1 MSNNTLRLLS
11 NVEENN
17 TPNFQALLEEWNLEH
32 SYFLKILL
40 DSYCIVDLNNNL
52 VSWNY
57 AYEDLVEQSYKKIQK
72 NPGFNHFFQTEV
84 GPARWEKC
92 FSEGKISFRE
102 DQFSVTI
109 KTPTEEKIKSLILA
123 AVPIH
128 SNQGDRIGTLV
139 TIRNVTDEHN
149 IQTERIDSI
158 YKSNIDGLTQ
168 LYNKMFCQ
176 EWLKRQ
182 LEVAQRHKFPL
193 SVILGDVDHFK
204 QVNDKYGHQA
214 GDHALK
220 TVAAILQQE
229 TRESDVAGR
238 FGGEEFIVVMFNTKQ
253 DGALTAAE
261 RIRER
266 IAKTQVEYGGKPIPL
281 SISIGTATFLAQD
294 NPNFNSDRASTEI
307 IAKSDKALYSAKA
320 SGRNRTCQ
328 FEILSQTK
336 ETAPEK
342 K

>member
-11 NVEENN
+11 NTEETN
-17 TPNFQALLEEWNLEH
+17 TPNIQALLEEWNLEH

-57 AYEDLVEQSYKKIQK
+57 AYEDLIEQSYKRIQK
-72 NPGFNHFFQTEV
+72 NPDFNYYFQTEI

-92 FSEGKISFRE
+92 FSEGKICFRE
-102 DQFSVTI
+102 DQFSATI
-109 KTPTEEKIKSLILA
+109 KTATEEKIKRLILA

-128 SNQGDRIGTLV
+128 SNQGDRLGTLV

-149 IQTERIDSI
+149 IQTERIESI

-168 LYNKMFCQ
+168 LYNKMFSQ

-182 LEVAQRHKFPL
+182 LDIAQRHKFPI
-193 SVILGDVDHFK
+193 SVMLGDVDHFK
-204 QVNDKYGHQA
+204 QVNDKFGHQA
-214 GDHALK
+214 GDHVLK
-220 TVAAILQQE
+220 TVAAIIQQE

-238 FGGEEFIVVMFNTKQ
+238 FGGEEFVVVMANTKQ
-253 DGALTAAE
+253 EGALIAAE

-266 IAKTQVEYGGKPIPL
+266 ISKTQVEYDGKPIPL
-281 SISIGTATFLAQD
+281 SISIGTATFVSQD
-294 NPNFNSDRASTEI
+294 PSTFNSDKASTEI
-307 IAKSDKALYSAKA
+307 VAKSDKALYAAKA
-320 SGRNRTCQ
+320 SGRNKTCQ
-328 FEILSQTK
+328 FEIISQTK
-336 ETAPEK
+336 ETDPEK

>member
-11 NVEENN
+11 NPEENN

-57 AYEDLVEQSYKKIQK
+57 AYEDLIEQSYKKIQK
-72 NPGFNHFFQTEV
+72 NPVFNHYFQTEI
-84 GPARWEKC
+84 GPAKWEKC
-92 FSEGKISFRE
+92 FNEGKICFRE
-102 DQFSVTI
+102 DQFSATI
-109 KTPTEEKIKSLILA
+109 KTPTEDKIKRLILA

-128 SNQGDRIGTLV
+128 SNQGDRLGTLV

-149 IQTERIDSI
+149 IQTERIESI

-168 LYNKMFCQ
+168 LYNKMFTQ

-182 LEVAQRHKFPL
+182 LEVAQRHKFAV
-193 SVILGDVDHFK
+193 SVMLGDVDHFK
-204 QVNDKYGHQA
+204 QVNDKYGHQV
-214 GDHALK
+214 GDHVLK
-220 TVAAILQQE
+220 TVAAIIQQE

-238 FGGEEFIVVMFNTKQ
+238 FGGEEFMVVMTNTKQ
-253 DGALTAAE
+253 DGALVAAE

-266 IAKTQVEYGGKPIPL
+266 IANTHVEHDGKPVPL
-281 SISIGTATFLAQD
+281 SISIGTATFLALD
-294 NPNFNSDRASTEI
+294 PSNFSSDRVSFEI
-307 IAKSDKALYSAKA
+307 VAKSDKALYSAKA

-328 FEILSQTK
+328 FETLSQTK
-336 ETAPEK
+336 ETDSEGK
-342 K
+342 